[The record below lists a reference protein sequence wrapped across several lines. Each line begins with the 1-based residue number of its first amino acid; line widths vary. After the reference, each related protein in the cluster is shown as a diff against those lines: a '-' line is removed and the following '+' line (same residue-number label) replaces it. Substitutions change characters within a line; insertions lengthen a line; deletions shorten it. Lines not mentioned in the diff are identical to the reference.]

1 VDHRQQFKNKITK
14 RRSKRQRDKPKVAA
28 SLKMRRGML
37 VLGAEYLRFAALLVA
52 LGSNKP
58 DSLFYGDNG

>member
-1 VDHRQQFKNKITK
+1 MKLV
-14 RRSKRQRDKPKVAA
+14 
-28 SLKMRRGML
+28 MGML

-58 DSLFYGDNG
+58 DSLFYGR